1 MRGAGSR
8 AMLAA
13 KEVRTVTLGRKDVTA
28 TGLTLLVV
36 LIFLATHEGWGVP
49 LIGDSHRWA
58 AGAITLL
65 GIATCGQG
73 SPGRGIATK
82 VIATLGVLALVLA
95 VLALATGS
103 LTPLS
108 LLVVDIV
115 VLWGLSTLRHAGH
128 APKRPIPA

>member
-1 MRGAGSR
+1 MRGDGQR
-8 AMLAA
+8 AMLGP
-13 KEVRTVTLGRKDVTA
+13 KEVRTVTLGRKDVAA

-36 LIFLATHEGWGVP
+36 LVFLATHEGWGVP

-65 GIATCGQG
+65 GVGTCAQG
-73 SPGRGIATK
+73 SPGRGAATK
-82 VIATLGVLALVLA
+82 LMAMLGVLALVLA

-115 VLWGLSTLRHAGH
+115 VLWGFSTLRHAGH
-128 APKRPIPA
+128 APRPITA